1 MSDFDLGIAAYDD
14 SNFYEAFEILLRVAK
29 KGHIQ
34 AQKIIANMY
43 ELGQGV
49 ESNTA
54 ETIKWYRLAAEQGD
68 VVAQN
73 NLASFLL
80 YEHPEEAIKWYTI
93 AAERNFP
100 FAQEVLG
107 DIYSGKIGISSSTLE
122 RYRDYSQA
130 FSWYQKAAKQ
140 DFPVACHRLG
150 EMYASGQGVDK
161 SEEEAVKWY
170 QKAASDHYGMSQKVL
185 AQAYLEGLLGL
196 PKDPAQAKYWL
207 DKVKVNE

>member
-1 MSDFDLGIAAYDD
+1 MSDFELGIAAYNA
-14 SNFYEAFEILLRVAK
+14 SSFYEAFEILLRVAK

-80 YEHPEEAIKWYTI
+80 DEQPEEAIKWYI
-93 AAERNFP
+93 VAAEQNFP

-107 DIYSGKIGISSSTLE
+107 DIYSGKIGRSSVVME
-122 RYRDYSQA
+122 RSRDYYQA
-130 FSWYQKAAKQ
+130 FKWYQKAANHG
-140 DFPVACHRLG
+140 FPLACHRLG
-150 EMYASGQGVDK
+150 EMYASGQGVAK
-161 SEEEAVKWY
+161 NEEQAVKWY
-170 QKAASDHYGMSQKVL
+170 QKAASNHYGISQKIL